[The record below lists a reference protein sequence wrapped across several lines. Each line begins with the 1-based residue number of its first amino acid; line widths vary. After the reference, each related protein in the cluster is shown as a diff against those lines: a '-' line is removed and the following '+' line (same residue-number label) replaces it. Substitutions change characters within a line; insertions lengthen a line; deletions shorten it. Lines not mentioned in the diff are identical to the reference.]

1 MYRYKFWFK
10 RENSKY
16 WECPMLFFDD
26 NYDDACCAAIRFALK
41 YGFVDF
47 IYDDDLEVG
56 SPILPDR
63 DINGRPI
70 GRTA

>member
-1 MYRYKFWFK
+1 
-10 RENSKY
+10 
-16 WECPMLFFDD
+16 MLFFGD

-56 SPILPDR
+56 SPILPAR
-63 DINGRPI
+63 DIEGRPI